1 MISIKKKEDNK
12 SASPWHLDVSELNV
26 LKKIK
31 FLLGCDLTAKSLEC
45 KY

>member
-1 MISIKKKEDNK
+1 MKIINQ
-12 SASPWHLDVSELNV
+12 PHLGILNVRELNV